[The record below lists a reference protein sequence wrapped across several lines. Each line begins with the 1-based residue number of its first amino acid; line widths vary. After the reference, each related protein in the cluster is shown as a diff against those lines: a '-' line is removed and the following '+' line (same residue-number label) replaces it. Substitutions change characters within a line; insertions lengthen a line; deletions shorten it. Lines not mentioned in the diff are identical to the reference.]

1 MTTIRKRR
9 IINRPEQEQQQALFA
24 WAKIA
29 ERSYPQLAFLFH
41 PPNGGRRNPREA
53 GILKSMGVK
62 PGVPDVLLPVPGA
75 LSRFGLAFEFKAG
88 KGRETEAQG
97 FWLVGLGTIGW
108 HVEIIRDWTVA
119 RDRIVAHLPRR
130 PA

>member
-9 IINRPEQEQQQALFA
+9 IINRPEQEQQQALFR
-24 WAKIA
+24 WASLMA
-29 ERSYPQLAFLFH
+29 SEYPALAFMFH
-41 PPNGGRRNPREA
+41 PANGGKRNAREA
-53 GILKSMGVK
+53 AILKSMGVK
-62 PGVPDVLLPVPGA
+62 PGVPDVLLPIPGA

-97 FWLVGLGTIGW
+97 FWLSGLGTIGW